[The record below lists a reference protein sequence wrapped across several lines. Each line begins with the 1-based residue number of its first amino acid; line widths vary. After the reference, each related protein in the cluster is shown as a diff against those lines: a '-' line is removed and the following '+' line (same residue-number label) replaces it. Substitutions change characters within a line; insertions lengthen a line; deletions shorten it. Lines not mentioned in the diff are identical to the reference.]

1 MAPVTRPARI
11 TSTDVEH
18 KVQLQ
23 RILDVQRT
31 QLESFSVENNKLL
44 AEARSQAK
52 IEIKRRQADQQ
63 SCKTEMEYERKM
75 KDGHREARINER
87 TMLQNQML
95 ATEMDK
101 EMAEEQRR
109 TREIQRI
116 CDESPELKDLEKA
129 LKIAYMN
136 KERTAQFE
144 EKRLLSQREQERIQ
158 TIEDQMEF
166 DRQSAL
172 IAEANKKGAK
182 SAMFDDQRKVLQK
195 QIKDRQDLLEEAKR
209 QTNKDREMV
218 DEIVSKI
225 NADDME
231 ENRQKKEKQAETAE
245 MVRKYQLEFEEQKRQ
260 AKLKA
265 QAEEEAIEA
274 YQKSVAAR
282 GAGVAAKKQAKK
294 EEEDRILARIVE
306 ETERK
311 RKEEEEF
318 NDLRDMLWAEE
329 LEAQRAREAQ
339 GRKDK
344 STRMREEMM
353 TANEKM
359 LRAKAVQRI
368 AEAENEAR
376 MIGLMKKKFAADE
389 ERERQEES
397 DKKNIKA
404 HHMDLI
410 AQQASQR
417 RAMYEEEKMSEVA
430 ANEEA
435 QRREEYRK
443 MVIQEARKRLLEEH
457 GAKLQGF
464 MPRMKN

>member
-75 KDGHREARINER
+75 KDGLREARINER
-87 TMLQNQML
+87 TMLQNHML

-225 NADDME
+225 NAEDME
-231 ENRQKKEKQAETAE
+231 ESRKKKEKQAETAE

-344 STRMREEMM
+344 STRMRQEMM

-397 DKKNIKA
+397 DKRNIKA